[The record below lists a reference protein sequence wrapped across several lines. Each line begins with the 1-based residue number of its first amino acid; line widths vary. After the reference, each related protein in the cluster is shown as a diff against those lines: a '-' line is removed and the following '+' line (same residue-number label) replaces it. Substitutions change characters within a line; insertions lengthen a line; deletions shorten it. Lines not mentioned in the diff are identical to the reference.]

1 LTSDNPPPYLPA
13 RRLFGDDGVETS
25 TLWNYKVIGRY
36 LLPYAVGLSG
46 SWKVQSGQQYGRT
59 ISVPFPGDG
68 TRTVRV
74 EPITAN
80 RYPTVSILDFR
91 FDKAF
96 SFGRAGKITGM
107 VDTFNILNAGTVTAF
122 RQTTASGLYREVTGI
137 LDPRIVRFG
146 VRYDF

>member
-1 LTSDNPPPYLPA
+1 MPFDL
-13 RRLFGDDGVETS
+13 
-25 TLWNYKVIGRY
+25 
-36 LLPYAVGLSG
+36 GLSG
-46 SWKVQSGQQYGRT
+46 SWKVQSGQSYGRT
-59 ISVPFPGDG
+59 ISVVFPGDS
-68 TRTVRV
+68 TQTVRV

-96 SFGRAGKITGM
+96 KFGRAGKLTAM
-107 VDTFNILNAGTVTAF
+107 VDTFNILNAGTVTSF

-146 VRYDF
+146 VRFDF